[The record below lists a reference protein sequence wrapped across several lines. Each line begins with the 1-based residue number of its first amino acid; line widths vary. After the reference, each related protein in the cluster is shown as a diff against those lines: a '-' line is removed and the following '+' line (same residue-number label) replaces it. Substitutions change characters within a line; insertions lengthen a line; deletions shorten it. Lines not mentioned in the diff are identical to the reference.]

1 MNIGCAVIAGA
12 SATLCRLRQ
21 AVAKIEGQETDL
33 GIGMRALA
41 FGVRS
46 IDAVLQGGLA
56 PASLHEVAPAA
67 LRDLGAAVGFAF
79 ALAARAATDE
89 GRNALWIQ
97 TDFAATG
104 SGNIYGLGC
113 DLFGLPARQ
122 LLILKVARPRDAL
135 WAMEEALKCRA
146 LASVIAEL
154 PNDGPIA
161 DLTATRRLTLAARA
175 GGSFGFLFRH
185 RPSPLTSSAET
196 RWEVAVAPSRPD
208 QFGGLGRTAF
218 ALSLTKNRH
227 GPTGRWPVA
236 WDHHERVFSALSLG
250 VAEAAF
256 DRPDRTPLVHV
267 G

>member
-1 MNIGCAVIAGA
+1 MIAGA
-12 SATLCRLRQ
+12 PAALCRLRQ
-21 AVAKIEGQETDL
+21 AVAKIEGQETSFSVD
-33 GIGMRALA
+33 APVLA

-46 IDAVLQGGLA
+46 IDAALRGGLA

-67 LRDLGAAVGFAF
+67 SRDFGSAVGFVL
-79 ALAARAATDE
+79 ALAACAAHN
-89 GRNALWIQ
+89 GRDTLWIQ
-97 TDFAATG
+97 TDFTAVESG
-104 SGNIYGLGC
+104 SIYGPGC
-113 DLFGLPARQ
+113 DLFGLPIRQ
-122 LLILKVARPRDAL
+122 LLTLKVPRPLDAL

-154 PNDGPIA
+154 PNDGSIA
-161 DLTATRRLTLAARA
+161 DLTATRRLALAARE
-175 GGSFGFLFRH
+175 GGGFGFLFRH

-196 RWEVAVAPSRPD
+196 RWQVAAALSHPN

-218 ALSLTKNRH
+218 DLSLTKSCR

-250 VAEAAF
+250 VDEAAF
-256 DRPDRTPLVHV
+256 DRSDRTPLVRA